1 MKKTIQFTLFMLAI
15 LMPATASAYD
25 IEVNGIYYNVNG
37 NQATVTYQTT
47 SYNSYRG
54 DVTIPETINFSGTE
68 YRVTSIGD
76 RAFYNCNNLTK
87 ITIPN
92 SITSIGTSAFYR
104 CYALTSV
111 DIPNSVINI
120 GNSAFSGCNTMT
132 SLTIGNSVST
142 IGESAFSSCS
152 SLTNILI
159 PNSVTIVGNSAF
171 SYCSSITDIE
181 FPNSVTSI
189 GSSVC
194 SNCSSLKCVTIGE
207 SVTQIGRSAFEYCGS
222 LKTLYFN
229 AINCQDFKYTENVFP
244 AGTYCNLNTIIF
256 GNKVTK
262 IPAYFTYSYY
272 TSGVHYMTN
281 LKNLIISNSVLEIG
295 NYAFYGCS
303 GLTNVNLGNSV
314 RVIGEYAFSLC
325 KGLTS
330 LIIDN
335 SVTTIGKSA
344 FQSCSE
350 LLSVI
355 IGNSVTSIGSNAFYY
370 CSKLTNVTI
379 GNSVTSIGS
388 NAFGSCN
395 NLNTIYITGEGEWNA
410 GVLPCYNQITMLCI
424 GSGITSV
431 KGMKV
436 NPLNIYCYA
445 TTPPICD
452 NSSFTAYRGTL
463 HVPAASLSSYFVAP
477 IWENF
482 SYMLGDAVAV
492 QSVKLS
498 DDAMNMTLGDEEEL
512 TASVQPTGARPNDII
527 WSSSNSSIATV
538 ADGLVTAVGV
548 GECDIIAS
556 CFDKRAVCHVVV
568 RDSIAVILDVHEAQ
582 LLPNHILV
590 LNPTVIP
597 VATGITVTSS
607 DPSVAAARVVND
619 KVQVVGVKEGTALI
633 TVGSSNGTAQ
643 VDTCLVTVYTEPG
656 DVNIDGFVNISDVT
670 QMIDYLLGGEISI
683 FKEAN
688 ADLNGDD
695 SVTIGDVTALIDLL
709 LSAGN

>member
-1 MKKTIQFTLFMLAI
+1 MKKNILFILLLLA
-15 LMPATASAYD
+15 LLLPATALAYD
-25 IEVNGIYYNVNG
+25 FEVDGIYYNVNG
-37 NQATVTYQTT
+37 NQATVTYKTT
-47 SYNSYRG
+47 SYYSYSG
-54 DVTIPETINFSGTE
+54 NVTIPETIIYSGTE
-68 YRVTSIGD
+68 YQVTSIGD
-76 RAFYNCNNLTK
+76 RAFYNCNNLTN

-92 SITSIGTSAFYR
+92 SITSIGVSAFYR
-104 CYALTSV
+104 CMALTSV
-111 DIPNSVINI
+111 EIPNSVINI
-120 GNSAFSGCNTMT
+120 GNSAFSGCSTMT
-132 SLTIGNSVST
+132 SLTIGNSVT
-142 IGESAFSSCS
+142 AIGQSAFSSCS

-159 PNSVTIVGNSAF
+159 PNSVTTVGNSAF
-171 SYCSSITDIE
+171 SGCSSITNIE

-194 SNCSSLKCVTIGE
+194 SNCSSLKCVIIGE
-207 SVTQIGRSAFEYCGS
+207 SVTQIGKNAFEYCSS

-229 AINCQDFKYTENVFP
+229 AINCQDFKYNENVFP

-256 GNKVTK
+256 GDKVTK

-281 LKNLIISNSVLEIG
+281 LKNLIISNTVLEIG

-303 GLTNVNLGNSV
+303 GLTNLSIGNSV
-314 RVIGEYAFSLC
+314 RVIGENAFSLC
-325 KGLTS
+325 KGLAS

-335 SVTTIGKSA
+335 SVISIGKSA
-344 FQSCSE
+344 FSNCSE
-350 LLSVI
+350 LLSVC
-355 IGNSVTSIGSNAFYY
+355 IGNSVTSIGSEAFLY
-370 CSKLTNVTI
+370 CSKLTSVTI
-379 GNSVTSIGS
+379 GNSVASIGS
-388 NAFGSCN
+388 SAFNICN

-410 GVLPCYNQITMLCI
+410 GVLPCNSQITTLCI

-445 TTPPICD
+445 TTPPTCD
-452 NSSFTAYRGTL
+452 NNSFTAYRGSL

-492 QSVKLS
+492 QSVRLS

-512 TASVQPTGARPNDII
+512 TASVQPTRALPNDII

-556 CFDKRAVCHVVV
+556 CFDKRAVCHVIV

-582 LLPNHILV
+582 LLPNHILL

-597 VATGITVTSS
+597 VSTGLTVTSS
-607 DPSVAAARVVND
+607 DPSVAAARVVNNQ
-619 KVQVVGVKEGTALI
+619 VQVVGVKEGIAVI

-656 DVNIDGFVNISDVT
+656 DVNMDGFVNISDVT
-670 QMIDYLLGGEISI
+670 QIIDYLLGGEISI

-688 ADLNGDD
+688 ADLNGDGHI
-695 SVTIGDVTALIDLL
+695 TIGDVTDLIDLL
-709 LSAGN
+709 LSGN

>member
-1 MKKTIQFTLFMLAI
+1 MKKTILFTLLILAI
-15 LMPATASAYD
+15 LLPATAFAYD
-25 IEVNGIYYNVNG
+25 FEIDGIYYNVNG
-37 NQATVTYQTT
+37 NQATVTFKTT

-54 DVTIPETINFSGTE
+54 NVIIPETINYSGTE
-68 YRVTSIGD
+68 YNVTSIGD
-76 RAFYNCNNLTK
+76 RAFYDCNNLTN

-92 SITSIGTSAFYR
+92 SITSIGVSAFYR
-104 CYALTSV
+104 CMALTSV
-111 DIPNSVINI
+111 VIPNSVINI
-120 GNSAFSGCNTMT
+120 GNSAFNACTTMT
-132 SLTIGNSVST
+132 SLTLGNSVTT
-142 IGESAFSSCS
+142 IGESAFSSCR

-159 PNSVTIVGNSAF
+159 PTSVTTIGNSAF
-171 SYCSSITDIE
+171 SGCNSIMNIE

-207 SVTQIGRSAFEYCGS
+207 SVSKIGRSAFEYCGS

-229 AINCQDFKYTENVFP
+229 AINCQDFKYNENVFP

-272 TSGVHYMTN
+272 TSGVYRMTN
-281 LKNLIISNSVLEIG
+281 LKNLVISNSVIEIG
-295 NYAFYGCS
+295 NYAFQGCS

-314 RVIGEYAFSLC
+314 RVIGENAFSLC
-325 KGLTS
+325 SGLTS

-335 SVTTIGKSA
+335 SVTSIGKSA
-344 FQSCSE
+344 FSNCSE
-350 LLSVI
+350 ILSVS
-355 IGNSVTSIGSNAFYY
+355 IGNSVTSIGSEAFFN
-370 CSKLTNVTI
+370 CSKLTSVTI

-388 NAFGSCN
+388 SAFSSCS

-410 GVLPCYNQITMLCI
+410 GVLPCSSQITTLCI

-445 TTPPICD
+445 TTPPTCD
-452 NSSFTAYRGTL
+452 NNSFTAYRGTL

-482 SYMLGDAVAV
+482 SYILGDAVAV
-492 QSVKLS
+492 QSVRLS
-498 DDAMNMTLGDEEEL
+498 DDAMNMTLGDEEVL

-556 CFDKRAVCHVVV
+556 CFDKRAVCHVTV

-597 VATGITVTSS
+597 VETGLTVTSS
-607 DPSVAAARVVND
+607 DPSVAAARVVNNQ
-619 KVQVVGVKEGTALI
+619 VQVVGVKEGTTII

-656 DVNIDGFVNISDVT
+656 DVNMDGFVNISDVT

-688 ADLNGDD
+688 ADINGDGR
-695 SVTIGDVTALIDLL
+695 VTIADVTALIDLL
-709 LSAGN
+709 LGS